1 MDLDQCYDKFQ
12 GSNIMS
18 DYTDDESKFSH
29 NWRKWV
35 KENHPDRKMNV
46 KDAKTKDR
54 ITQKF
59 QEMSD
64 CKDKIYNDLYKNK
77 DKSITNTFENLMDEI
92 DQSKISKDEK
102 IANGIELLHMLYNYS
117 NSLLEHAFEQD
128 DYIMIQMVNAI
139 ILGLILVTKRF
150 FKLPGNSG
158 SGSGQVGGE
167 NETENETGNETGNEL
182 LLSRALSSMTF
193 SNPMSFSN
201 SSPTMI
207 PAGVLESQMK
217 QLEVM
222 EKMIEVQQKQRLY
235 DIDIRKA
242 EKRLAAQDIVN
253 DMLIIERD
261 NLKTEHNKNRFDI
274 GVHYITMI
282 LGFLMGPFF
291 SYQGYTLLDL
301 TIVDVA
307 RILNEGA
314 INMNL
319 KLGNIYDNKSN
330 FITRYILDK
339 TIGFSEI
346 ATMSSSQFLKIAK
359 NVQIIISGLLFF
371 AFLAIYMIYISFSG
385 SKGRESIRQVFA
397 LYSKTNKIEDK
408 PQRGE
413 DKPQRGGKSKQKGVR
428 SGKKNSPK
436 RINSGPKGPKY
447 KKSGPKHKKSGPKYK
462 KSGPKR
468 RKSGRKLKSGRKGD
482 KR

>member
-1 MDLDQCYDKFQ
+1 
-12 GSNIMS
+12 
-18 DYTDDESKFSH
+18 
-29 NWRKWV
+29 
-35 KENHPDRKMNV
+35 
-46 KDAKTKDR
+46 
-54 ITQKF
+54 
-59 QEMSD
+59 
-64 CKDKIYNDLYKNK
+64 
-77 DKSITNTFENLMDEI
+77 
-92 DQSKISKDEK
+92 
-102 IANGIELLHMLYNYS
+102 
-117 NSLLEHAFEQD
+117 
-128 DYIMIQMVNAI
+128 
-139 ILGLILVTKRF
+139 
-150 FKLPGNSG
+150 
-158 SGSGQVGGE
+158 
-167 NETENETGNETGNEL
+167 
-182 LLSRALSSMTF
+182 
-193 SNPMSFSN
+193 MSFSN

-235 DIDIRKA
+235 DMDIRKA

-291 SYQGYTLLDL
+291 SYQGYNLLDL

-359 NVQIIISGLLFF
+359 NVQIITSGLLFF

-413 DKPQRGGKSKQKGVR
+413 DKPQRGEDKPQNGGKSKQKGVR

-436 RINSGPKGPKY
+436 RINSGPKGPK
-447 KKSGPKHKKSGPKYK
+447 HKKSG
-462 KSGPKR
+462 
-468 RKSGRKLKSGRKGD
+468 RKSKRD

>member
-1 MDLDQCYDKFQ
+1 MDLDKCYEKFQ

-18 DYTDDESKFSH
+18 DYTDDESKFYH

-46 KDAKTKDR
+46 KDPKTKQR

-64 CKDKIYNDLYKNK
+64 CKDKIYNDLYRNK
-77 DKSITNTFENLMDEI
+77 DKNITNTFENLMDEI

-117 NSLLEHAFEQD
+117 NSLLEHVFDQD

-139 ILGLILVTKRF
+139 ILGLILVTKSF
-150 FKLPGNSG
+150 FKLQGN
-158 SGSGQVGGE
+158 SGQVGGE
-167 NETENETGNETGNEL
+167 NETETEPETETETETENDL
-182 LLSRALSSMTF
+182 LLSRAFSSMSSINF
-193 SNPMSFSN
+193 SS

-207 PAGVLESQMK
+207 PAAVLESQMK

-222 EKMIEVQQKQRLY
+222 EKMIQVQQKQRLY
-235 DIDIRKA
+235 DMDIRKA

-261 NLKTEHNKNRFDI
+261 NLKTERNKNRFDT
-274 GVHYITMI
+274 GMHYITMI
-282 LGFLMGPFF
+282 LGFIMGPFF

-319 KLGNIYDNKSN
+319 KLENIYDNKSN

-385 SKGRESIRQVFA
+385 SRGRESIRQVFA

-408 PQRGE
+408 PQN
-413 DKPQRGGKSKQKGVR
+413 GGKSTFKQKVVG
-428 SGKKNSPK
+428 SGKRS
-436 RINSGPKGPKY
+436 
-447 KKSGPKHKKSGPKYK
+447 
-462 KSGPKR
+462 PKR
-468 RKSGRKLKSGRKGD
+468 RKSVD

>member
-1 MDLDQCYDKFQ
+1 MDLDKCYEKFQ

-18 DYTDDESKFSH
+18 DYTDDESKFYH

-46 KDAKTKDR
+46 KDPKTKQR

-64 CKDKIYNDLYKNK
+64 CKDKIYNDLYRNK
-77 DKSITNTFENLMDEI
+77 DKNITNTFENLMDEI

-117 NSLLEHAFEQD
+117 NSLLEHVFDQD

-139 ILGLILVTKRF
+139 ILGLILVTKSF
-150 FKLPGNSG
+150 FKLQGN
-158 SGSGQVGGE
+158 SGQVGGE
-167 NETENETGNETGNEL
+167 NETETEPETETETETENDL
-182 LLSRALSSMTF
+182 LLSRAFSSMSSINF
-193 SNPMSFSN
+193 SS

-207 PAGVLESQMK
+207 PAAVLESQMK

-222 EKMIEVQQKQRLY
+222 EKMIQVQQKQRLY
-235 DIDIRKA
+235 DMDIRKA

-261 NLKTEHNKNRFDI
+261 NLKTERNKNRFDT
-274 GVHYITMI
+274 GMHYITMI
-282 LGFLMGPFF
+282 LGFIMGPFF

-319 KLGNIYDNKSN
+319 KLENIYDNKSN

-385 SKGRESIRQVFA
+385 SRGRESIRQVFA

-408 PQRGE
+408 PQN
-413 DKPQRGGKSKQKGVR
+413 GGKSTFKQKVVC
-428 SGKKNSPK
+428 SGKRS
-436 RINSGPKGPKY
+436 
-447 KKSGPKHKKSGPKYK
+447 
-462 KSGPKR
+462 PKR
-468 RKSGRKLKSGRKGD
+468 RKSVD

>member
-1 MDLDQCYDKFQ
+1 
-12 GSNIMS
+12 
-18 DYTDDESKFSH
+18 
-29 NWRKWV
+29 
-35 KENHPDRKMNV
+35 
-46 KDAKTKDR
+46 
-54 ITQKF
+54 
-59 QEMSD
+59 
-64 CKDKIYNDLYKNK
+64 
-77 DKSITNTFENLMDEI
+77 
-92 DQSKISKDEK
+92 
-102 IANGIELLHMLYNYS
+102 
-117 NSLLEHAFEQD
+117 
-128 DYIMIQMVNAI
+128 
-139 ILGLILVTKRF
+139 
-150 FKLPGNSG
+150 
-158 SGSGQVGGE
+158 
-167 NETENETGNETGNEL
+167 
-182 LLSRALSSMTF
+182 
-193 SNPMSFSN
+193 
-201 SSPTMI
+201 
-207 PAGVLESQMK
+207 
-217 QLEVM
+217 
-222 EKMIEVQQKQRLY
+222 
-235 DIDIRKA
+235 
-242 EKRLAAQDIVN
+242 
-253 DMLIIERD
+253 
-261 NLKTEHNKNRFDI
+261 
-274 GVHYITMI
+274 
-282 LGFLMGPFF
+282 MGPFF

-436 RINSGPKGPKY
+436 RINSGPKGPK
-447 KKSGPKHKKSGPKYK
+447 HKKSG
-462 KSGPKR
+462 
-468 RKSGRKLKSGRKGD
+468 RKSKRD

>member
-1 MDLDQCYDKFQ
+1 MDLDQCYDKFE
-12 GSNIMS
+12 GSNILL

-117 NSLLEHAFEQD
+117 NSLLENAFEQD

-150 FKLPGNSG
+150 FKLPGNSE
-158 SGSGQVGGE
+158 QVGGE
-167 NETENETGNETGNEL
+167 NENENETENNTPSDL
-182 LLSRALSSMTF
+182 LLSRAFSSMKF
-193 SNPMSFSN
+193 SSSMNFSN

-207 PAGVLESQMK
+207 PAAVLESQMK

-235 DIDIRKA
+235 DIDIRKE

-253 DMLIIERD
+253 DML
-261 NLKTEHNKNRFDI
+261 KTESNKNRFDT
-274 GVHYITMI
+274 GMHYMTMI

-307 RILNEGA
+307 RVLNEGA

-319 KLGNIYDNKSN
+319 KLENIYDNKSN
-330 FITRYILDK
+330 FITRFILDK
-339 TIGFSEI
+339 TIGVSEI

-359 NVQIIISGLLFF
+359 GVQIVITGLLFF
-371 AFLAIYMIYISFSG
+371 VFLAIYMIYISFSG

-408 PQRGE
+408 PQ
-413 DKPQRGGKSKQKGVR
+413 DGGKSKQKGVH
-428 SGKKNSPK
+428 SGKRNSAK
-436 RINSGPKGPKY
+436 RR
-447 KKSGPKHKKSGPKYK
+447 

-468 RKSGRKLKSGRKGD
+468 RKSGRKLKSGRKG
-482 KR
+482 